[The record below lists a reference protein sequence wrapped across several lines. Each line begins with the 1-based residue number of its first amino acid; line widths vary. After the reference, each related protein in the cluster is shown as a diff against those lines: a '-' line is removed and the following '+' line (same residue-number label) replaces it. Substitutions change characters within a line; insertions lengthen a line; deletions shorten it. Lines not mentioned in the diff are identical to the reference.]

1 MALRLA
7 YATIWSIMLRLA
19 DSTII
24 GSDGSLTKF
33 YSSAIASNS
42 ATAAAAVTA
51 AVSFSVTF

>member
-19 DSTII
+19 DSTTM

-33 YSSAIASNS
+33 YSSATASTS
-42 ATAAAAVTA
+42 TTAAAAVTA
-51 AVSFSVTF
+51 AISFSITF